1 MLKRVLHWAW
11 VALLVALP
19 LTGFTATSTWKIAS
33 LEWPPY
39 ASEHMD
45 NGGDAIASL
54 RDLLAPHDIAIEV
67 DYLPWEQAQLRAA
80 AGEYVG
86 YFPAW
91 PSEVRSGFIASA
103 PLGFSH
109 LGILGKSDN
118 DLDYRN
124 LIHLFE
130 QYKVGVV
137 ASYVYPTNIQNVL
150 DAYGETLHY
159 ASSERELVNMLNRG
173 SVDLILASPE
183 VVGHFSP
190 SKRAKKLKMVT
201 QFADIPLVLA
211 LKQNDTN
218 RARKGFLDDLLQRH
232 LHSNTAFTRPTH
244 LVGTYI
250 NTPGV
255 EPFIHFIEQIY
266 AELGISLK
274 LEAVP
279 ARRGL
284 VLLNAGLSD
293 LDVVRVAANM
303 ARFKNVRVVEPT
315 LALGEHILLCD
326 KAVPCNLAALSKPS
340 NKILVTRGALE
351 SLTNFDIKAKLMFNE
366 KLRRTPELLK
376 RYEFEYAIFSTVFGD
391 GQQYAN
397 DFNILPLRRFRLNHV
412 VNRRLDPLV
421 PELQRTIQA
430 KLDDFTP
437 NSVH

>member
-1 MLKRVLHWAW
+1 MFKRVFYWAL
-11 VALLVALP
+11 VALVALP
-19 LTGFTATSTWKIAS
+19 LTGFAATSTWKIAS

-39 ASEHMD
+39 ASAHME

-54 RDLLAPHDIAIEV
+54 RDLLKPHDIAIEV
-67 DYLPWEQAQLRAA
+67 DYIPWEQAQWRSA
-80 AGEYVG
+80 AGEYIG

-109 LGILGKSDN
+109 LGILTKKDH

-137 ASYVYPTNIQNVL
+137 ASYVYPVNIQKVL
-150 DAYGETLHY
+150 NEYRETILYANSEKDLVAMLH
-159 ASSERELVNMLNRG
+159 RG

-183 VVGHFSP
+183 VVTHVS
-190 SKRAKKLKMVT
+190 SRKRANSLRMVT

-211 LKQNDTN
+211 FRQSEKNQ
-218 RARKGFLDDLLQRH
+218 ARQVLLNDLLQRH
-232 LHSNTAFTRPTH
+232 LDTNTAFTRPTE
-244 LVGTYI
+244 LTGTYI
-250 NTPGV
+250 DTPGV
-255 EPFIHFIEQIY
+255 EPFIHFIEQVY

-284 VLLNAGLSD
+284 VLLNAGVSD
-293 LDVVRVAANM
+293 IDVVRVAANM
-303 ARFKNVRVVEPT
+303 SRFKNIRV
-315 LALGEHILLCD
+315 LAPSLAVGEHILLCD

-340 NKILVTRGALE
+340 NKILIARGTLE
-351 SLTNFDIKAKLMFNE
+351 SLAEFDIKAKLVFNE
-366 KLRRTPELLK
+366 KLKSIPELLK

-391 GQQYAN
+391 SRQYADN
-397 DFNILPLRRFRLNHV
+397 FNVLPLRRFRLNHV
-412 VNRRLDPLV
+412 INRSLDPLI
-421 PELQRTIQA
+421 PEIERTIRD
-430 KLDDFTP
+430 KLEDFTP
-437 NSVH
+437 NSMH